1 MNNLITKQMNKQNIL
16 LSKLYVK
23 KNELPKQFVEDKKY
37 PREQLATQV
46 PFYKQGN
53 KTPDYVV

>member
-46 PFYKQGN
+46 PFYK
-53 KTPDYVV
+53 